1 MASAARRAPE
11 GVEIR
16 HQKAC
21 ASRGGRRCDC
31 FPSVR
36 AHVYDA
42 SANRLVR
49 KSFNEPRH
57 RRMSLRDRLL
67 EAGGWRADAT
77 KLVRSGRLQARD
89 EQTVGSLLHRFLDG
103 AARGVILTRRR
114 MPYSPSTLHRM
125 RQAAEYRLVP
135 AFGARYP
142 SDLTTPGLRRFVEAL
157 LEEGL
162 SPSSIANTVK
172 PLSAMCR
179 WATGIGEAT
188 TNPCAELALPS
199 GGRKR
204 ERIATPEEAARL
216 LGLLRE
222 VRSRCGRW
230 RSTPVCAAAR
240 RSGGPSMRSTSA
252 GAA

>member
-1 MASAARRAPE
+1 MASAPRRAPE

-21 ASRGGRRCDC
+21 GQHDGRRCDC

-42 SANRLVR
+42 ASKRLVR

-57 RRMSLRDRLL
+57 RRMSLKDRLL

-89 EQTVGSLLHRFLDG
+89 EQTVEVLLRRFLEG
-103 AARGVILTRRR
+103 AERGVILTSRRK
-114 MPYSPSTLHRM
+114 PYSPSTLHRM
-125 RQAAEYRLVP
+125 RQASEYRLVP
-135 AFGARYP
+135 QFGAKYP
-142 SDLTTPGLRRFVEAL
+142 SDLSTPGLRRFVETL

-172 PLSAMCR
+172 PLSAMYR
-179 WATGIGEAT
+179 WAIGIGEAT
-188 TNPCAELALPS
+188 VSPCAELGLPS
-199 GGRKR
+199 GGRKH
-204 ERIATPEEAARL
+204 EQLAPE
-216 LGLLRE
+216 
-222 VRSRCGRW
+222 
-230 RSTPVCAAAR
+230 
-240 RSGGPSMRSTSA
+240 
-252 GAA
+252 